1 MRCIKTGNY
10 KIMNWS
16 REDGEIKE
24 KKLSIDLI
32 LKSKIEFFQTYAIF
46 SSEWKSFVAKGTD
59 S

>member
-1 MRCIKTGNY
+1 
-10 KIMNWS
+10 MNWS